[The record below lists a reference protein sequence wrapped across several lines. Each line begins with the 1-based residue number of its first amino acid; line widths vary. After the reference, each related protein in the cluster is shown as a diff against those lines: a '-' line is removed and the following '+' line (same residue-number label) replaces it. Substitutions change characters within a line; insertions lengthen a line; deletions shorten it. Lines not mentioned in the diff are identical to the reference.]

1 MTSKPTDAQRLAV
14 QPPDPSRHDEMLD
27 LIAKTFSNWHGYW
40 PFLNYCRGGY
50 LDKSHYDPK
59 VSRIGLLDG
68 RIVTNWTVY
77 DYQMRIGRCSVRV
90 GGVGVVSTHGEF
102 RKRGLMVPTGM
113 GSIQAMRDSGYD
125 LTLLFGLHNFY
136 HHFSYV
142 RAFTEQSYTIAAAEL
157 PAGKAPALRKFDP
170 PRKDLESLYNRA
182 SQGLTGTAVRPT
194 FPLARPMTGNNPP
207 PTGFFWTGKTA
218 RPVGYVVIAKGQ
230 NHLDCSEAVGEPGV
244 IFAVLA
250 KLAAEFHVGEVRLSG
265 LHYDSPLARAAMAL
279 LPARVPVRPQRLGHG
294 ANDQPALDVDQD
306 RAELSRRLAAS
317 HLCDFTGRLVIA
329 DLREQVALDISG
341 GRVSVAERT
350 PSAGSAI
357 RGGEQIAQLIMGT
370 DEPFEIVEAAR
381 IRLAGQA
388 KQLLPILFPNQHP
401 MLASWDRF

>member
-157 PAGKAPALRKFDP
+157 LPPAR
-170 PRKDLESLYNRA
+170 RRA
-182 SQGLTGTAVRPT
+182 AEIRSA
-194 FPLARPMTGNNPP
+194 
-207 PTGFFWTGKTA
+207 
-218 RPVGYVVIAKGQ
+218 AKR
-230 NHLDCSEAVGEPGV
+230 PGV
-244 IFAVLA
+244 
-250 KLAAEFHVGEVRLSG
+250 
-265 LHYDSPLARAAMAL
+265 AL
-279 LPARVPVRPQRLGHG
+279 
-294 ANDQPALDVDQD
+294 QP
-306 RAELSRRLAAS
+306 
-317 HLCDFTGRLVIA
+317 
-329 DLREQVALDISG
+329 
-341 GRVSVAERT
+341 
-350 PSAGSAI
+350 
-357 RGGEQIAQLIMGT
+357 
-370 DEPFEIVEAAR
+370 
-381 IRLAGQA
+381 RLAGPDRHGGASDLPAGPADDWQQPSA
-388 KQLLPILFPNQHP
+388 DRILL
-401 MLASWDRF
+401 DRQDRSAGRLRRHRKGSEPP